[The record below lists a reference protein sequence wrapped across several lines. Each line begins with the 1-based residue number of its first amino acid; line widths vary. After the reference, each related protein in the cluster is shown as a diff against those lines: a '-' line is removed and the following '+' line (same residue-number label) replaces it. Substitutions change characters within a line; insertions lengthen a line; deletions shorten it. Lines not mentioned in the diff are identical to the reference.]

1 MRWEKGEFAMKVRIF
16 KLLKG
21 FEGNVDFQNKINDWL
36 AGNEVEVFEILQ
48 SECEDDLTI
57 SIFYKVA

>member
-1 MRWEKGEFAMKVRIF
+1 MKVRIF